1 MAKDSRFP
9 ESYKD
14 TLYAQLDSSTEKKL
28 GLPVGLLSSVRSY
41 GERSNHSQTNELGTA
56 TVYQFTPATRKAI
69 LDKYG
74 LDVTLS
80 PENASEGAGLLLQE
94 SLKRNQG
101 NPVDAVGEYIGGTDR
116 KNWGKTTQAYIGRVM
131 AGHQQARFKTL
142 DNEFARWMAA
152 NPAIP
157 AQPASLA
164 PAGAPQMAP
173 GAPDPLGDAFERWIG
188 SKTAV
193 DRIPGH
199 ENPPPPIEAP
209 DPTLGERLVGTG
221 EAALT
226 ALTGATGGALGM
238 AGGTVKGM
246 ANAILDGSFGTPE
259 AANMVQRSA
268 MEGAEALTY
277 QPRTQQGQRQAQA
290 LGDALS
296 QVIPVMPLTG
306 ELAALSRAGQAVP
319 RAPAAVNARATVEG
333 VARDAANAAAKPAEV
348 AGLVTPG
355 AAGDAA
361 AAGAAAATQ
370 AAINGAQ
377 RVTAM
382 SRKATTLPRRAL
394 DALRGD
400 AEPAPTPGTMASGG
414 AAGTDMAQQRLTTAE
429 QLGFTGESALT
440 KGQATRDP
448 AQLKFEVESAKLEG
462 PGAPLRERV
471 IRQNE
476 QVLRNFDNWVDKT
489 GSEAPTVRQ
498 VGEAVDKALVAR
510 MSRDKAEIRVA
521 YAKAD
526 KSPEALAPVDQ
537 SMAVSI
543 GEGDTALVS
552 TPIDYINSQ
561 PTKVPSAALVDAA
574 RQYAV
579 SLGIADMK
587 SGKLVPR
594 EGVTIKQMEQWRR
607 SVGDAAGFDAPDIR
621 NATIIKALIDGQTEP
636 VAGQL
641 YKQARAIRRRYAQNY
656 EDRAAIAKLLNNKPG
671 TADRQVAF
679 EDVWRHSII
688 SGSLDDVRNL
698 RRVLQTAG
706 DDGKQAW
713 RELQGQTVRHIRDQ
727 AFGNAAEDAAGNRV
741 LSPAKLDRVVR
752 ELDNDGKLD
761 FILGKQGA
769 QQMRDIRDL
778 GMYIRTVPPEAAIN
792 TSNTAATLLSGFAD
806 VGLGMAV
813 GLNAPVLTLSKV
825 LAGHIKDAKLK
836 ARIRDA
842 LANANRRSQT
852 PPSNVT
858 TPGGGF

>member
-1 MAKDSRFP
+1 MAKDRFP

-28 GLPVGLLSSVRSY
+28 GLPVGLLSSVRAY

-131 AGHQQARFKTL
+131 AGHRQARFKTL

-199 ENPPPPIEAP
+199 ENPPPPIETP

-246 ANAILDGSFGTPE
+246 ASAILDGSFGTPE

-290 LGDALS
+290 FGDALS

-448 AQLKFEVESAKLEG
+448 AQLKFEVEAAKA
-462 PGAPLRERV
+462 PDTGAPLRERV
-471 IRQNE
+471 VRQNE
-476 QVLRNFDNWVDKT
+476 QVLRNFDDWIDQT
-489 GSEAPTVRQ
+489 GAEAPTLRS
-498 VGEAVDKALVAR
+498 VGQAVDKALVERAT
-510 MSRDKAEIRVA
+510 RDKVQIRTAYKAAE
-521 YAKAD
+521 KAG
-526 KSPEALAPVDQ
+526 EMEAPVSLD
-537 SMAVSI
+537 SVVAHLN
-543 GEGDTALVS
+543 E
-552 TPIDYINSQ
+552 
-561 PTKVPSAALVDAA
+561 SAPDAA
-574 RQYAV
+574 TAPLLTVARNRAIQ
-579 SLGIADMK
+579 LGIAEQAPD
-587 SGKLVPR
+587 GTLVPKPVPLKIAETYR
-594 EGVTIKQMEQWRR
+594 QAIGRATDFEATNVRQ
-607 SVGDAAGFDAPDIR
+607 S
-621 NATIIKALIDGQTEP
+621 TIIKGLVDEATDGM
-636 VAGQL
+636 GGNL
-641 YKQARAIRRRYAQNY
+641 YKQARALRRRYAQNY
-656 EDRAAIAKLLNNKPG
+656 EDRAAISKLLNNKRG

-679 EDVWRHSII
+679 EDVWRHSIM

-706 DDGKQAW
+706 DDGMQAW

-792 TSNTAATLLSGFAD
+792 TSNTVATLLAAFAD
-806 VGLGMAV
+806 VGMTTLS
-813 GLNAPVLTLSKV
+813 GLPVPVTTLSKV

-852 PPSNVT
+852 PPSNAT